1 MTVKSDMTVLRPL
14 GGLEMY
20 FAARNH
26 IGIYRAVV
34 VTARYIGASLTN
46 PGVDG
51 RSVSPQFV
59 SSLSA
64 VVAAHPMLRVGIL
77 DESTSR
83 ASFVHVRSINIQDY
97 ISVVEVDCATEEG
110 LNLELARLQASAHDE
125 PWVDIE
131 SRPPWRIVIVRNKSE
146 KLGISEDVLFS
157 FHHSAVDGK
166 SGMLF
171 HESLLT
177 ELRARAGSKP
187 QDSPE
192 YILSFPKAPEIPEAQ
207 EDSVPF
213 SFSPRF
219 VAALLWKDL
228 VPAMFKPAP
237 QPVWSGK
244 AISFSAPY
252 ITRILHLEIPAEH
265 VAILRQAC
273 RAHKTTLTG
282 LFHSL
287 AFASLVASLPP
298 EEAPAF
304 SCGTPISL
312 LKHRRDTQ
320 HDRFSRQETLRLLL
334 STLDHAISPAAV
346 SRMQAALGAN
356 DESLGTEIWGAAGD
370 IRGQLADRVDTLPR
384 DDTAATVKFVRDF
397 HAYWA
402 VKDGKPR
409 RNSWECSNIG
419 AFTNPSGKGDQLHI
433 SRVMFSNGAPV
444 AGAAIG
450 VNVASVEGS
459 GLTITLSWQRDIVEE
474 KVMAKLKTTL
484 EQLLKN
490 FFDTG
495 QWLI

>member
-1 MTVKSDMTVLRPL
+1 
-14 GGLEMY
+14 MY

-46 PGVDG
+46 PSVDG
-51 RSVSPQFV
+51 PSVSPQFV

-64 VVAAHPMLRVGIL
+64 VIAAHPMLRVGIL
-77 DESTSR
+77 DESTSQ
-83 ASFVHVRSINIQDY
+83 ASFVHVQSINIQHH
-97 ISVVEVDCATEEG
+97 ITIVEVDCATEEG
-110 LNLELARLQASAHDE
+110 LNLELARLQASAHDK
-125 PWVDIE
+125 PWDNVE
-131 SRPPWRIVIVRNKSE
+131 SRPPWRIVIVRNKSQE
-146 KLGISEDVLFS
+146 LGISEDVLFS

-171 HESLLT
+171 HESLLS
-177 ELRARAGSKP
+177 ELRARAGSKT

-192 YILSFPKAPEIPEAQ
+192 YTLSFPKAPEIPEAQ
-207 EDSVPF
+207 ENSVPF
-213 SFSPRF
+213 SFSARF
-219 VAALLWKDL
+219 MAALLWKDL

-237 QPVWSGK
+237 QPVWGGK

-252 ITRILHLEIPAEH
+252 ITRILPLDIPTEH
-265 VAILRQAC
+265 VATLRQAC
-273 RAHKTTLTG
+273 RAHGTTLTG

-298 EEAPAF
+298 DEVPAF

-312 LKHRRDTQ
+312 LKHCRETQRDRCSRR
-320 HDRFSRQETLRLLL
+320 ETLRLLL

-346 SRMQAALGAN
+346 ARMRAALGA
-356 DESLGTEIWGAAGD
+356 DDGSLGTEIWSVASD
-370 IRGQLADRVDTLPR
+370 IRGQLADKVGTLPR

-397 HAYWA
+397 HRYWA
-402 VKDGKPR
+402 VKDGKSR

-419 AFTNPSGKGDQLHI
+419 AFTNPGPKGEQLHI

-459 GLTITLSWQRDIVEE
+459 SLTITLSWQRDIVEE
-474 KVMAKLKTTL
+474 NVMAKLKTTL
-484 EQLLKN
+484 EQLLRN

-495 QWLI
+495 EWFL